1 MNSLT
6 IPFEIKE
13 LSTAERI
20 LLAEELWNSILPEQD
35 KISITED
42 QKQELDRRLADY
54 HESPE
59 NGTSWEEVKN
69 KIKRGK

>member
-6 IPFEIKE
+6 IPFEITA

-20 LLAEELWNSILPEQD
+20 LLAEELWNSILSEQD
-35 KISITED
+35 KIGITED

-54 HESPE
+54 HHSPE
-59 NGTSWEEVKN
+59 DGASWEEVKN